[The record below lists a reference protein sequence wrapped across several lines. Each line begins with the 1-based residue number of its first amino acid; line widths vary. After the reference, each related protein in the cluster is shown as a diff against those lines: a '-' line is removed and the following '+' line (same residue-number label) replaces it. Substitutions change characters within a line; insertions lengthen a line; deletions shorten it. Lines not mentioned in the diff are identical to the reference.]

1 MGFSELNSRRFPRR
15 GRADG
20 PGGKFFPL
28 LLLNRKEKNHKAT
41 ANRTNDPNMSD
52 RPQPSRAGVPTA
64 DGLVLEQK
72 P

>member
-52 RPQPSRAGVPTA
+52 RPQPS
-64 DGLVLEQK
+64 
-72 P
+72 